1 MASITDLFAEVAEL
15 QELKKA
21 TDAKIEAMMEA
32 LKEAETKEAETKEA
46 ERKEAERKEAELVK
60 RAEAKKEDAEKK
72 KAIRKKKA
80 EKKRMQDVKA
90 RKAIDQ
96 ASEYNPVSR
105 SFSLITD
112 VSLNL
117 RRCLGEGS
125 SPPVVKGHSLL
136 FLQARALTMRST
148 SWVRLI
154 VQFGA

>member
-32 LKEAETKEAETKEA
+32 LKEAETKEAET
-46 ERKEAERKEAELVK
+46 KEAERKEAELVK

>member
-32 LKEAETKEAETKEA
+32 LKEAET
-46 ERKEAERKEAELVK
+46 KEAERKEAELVK